1 MTERE
6 AEVLRLAIEWRDS
19 RYAVK
24 EAIIENELKHAI
36 DMLKKER
43 RDEQS
48 EKTNKNE
55 VVQPF
60 G

>member
-1 MTERE
+1 MTDRE

-24 EAIIENELKHAI
+24 EAIIEADLKHAI

-43 RDEQS
+43 RDS
-48 EKTNKNE
+48 HA
-55 VVQPF
+55 QPSDDE
-60 G
+60 GH

>member
-1 MTERE
+1 MTDRE

-24 EAIIENELKHAI
+24 EAIIENDLKRAI

-43 RDEQS
+43 RDTHALQQGLSGER
-48 EKTNKNE
+48 TD
-55 VVQPF
+55 
-60 G
+60 